1 MSATTLPKQHF
12 DRFLRYSRLYR
23 QLAYAMWLTVSIAF
37 TMAHYVLRRRYLRCT
52 RYTLSQNDYVM
63 FTFFRGG
70 FPVIR
75 SRHPVVGGMS
85 LLT

>member
-1 MSATTLPKQHF
+1 MSATTLPKQHSIGF
-12 DRFLRYSRLYR
+12 CDIVDYIR

-70 FPVIR
+70 FSVIR